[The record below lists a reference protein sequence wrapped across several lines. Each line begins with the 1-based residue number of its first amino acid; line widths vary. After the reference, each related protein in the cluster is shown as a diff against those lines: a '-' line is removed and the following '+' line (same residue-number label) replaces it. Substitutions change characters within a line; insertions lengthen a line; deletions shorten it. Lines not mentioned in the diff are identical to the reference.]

1 MQHSFFHVL
10 PIFFSFFLSPYS
22 LPFNQAATMAL
33 AKMPRDGSY
42 VRTHDMCIVSGKS
55 RSIVR
60 PFGLCRNVFRQM
72 ALYNMIPGVTKSSW

>member
-1 MQHSFFHVL
+1 
-10 PIFFSFFLSPYS
+10 
-22 LPFNQAATMAL
+22 MAL

-55 RSIVR
+55 RSIIK
-60 PFGLCRNVFRQM
+60 PFGLTRNVFRQM

>member
-1 MQHSFFHVL
+1 
-10 PIFFSFFLSPYS
+10 
-22 LPFNQAATMAL
+22 MAL

-55 RSIVR
+55 RSIVK

-72 ALYNMIPGVTKSSW
+72 ALFNMIPGVTKSSW